1 MMARETD
8 TGTAEAEDRNV
19 SPLRRRLAYEN
30 AYRLKKKALISE
42 LEHAID
48 IGLYDALPNST
59 AR

>member
-1 MMARETD
+1 MARTIETR
-8 TGTAEAEDRNV
+8 TADAEERKV

-48 IGLYDALPNST
+48 IGLYDALPNPT
-59 AR
+59 AH